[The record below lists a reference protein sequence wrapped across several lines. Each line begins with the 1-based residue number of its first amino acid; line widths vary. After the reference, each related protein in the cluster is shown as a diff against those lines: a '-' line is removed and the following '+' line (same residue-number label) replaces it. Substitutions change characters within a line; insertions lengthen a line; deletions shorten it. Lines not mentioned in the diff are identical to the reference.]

1 MKNYS
6 IQKWLTTSSQVLH
19 EPPEHL
25 QKLVLKIS
33 SKNPD
38 MGFYASELASLR
50 MSGLKMNDTLNQI
63 WQADSANGL
72 EEIIAHQ
79 SPDGQSLCH
88 ALPFLIDLKKIDL
101 DNGSNRQQA
110 EPVMH

>member
-1 MKNYS
+1 MKNHS
-6 IQKWLTTSSQVLH
+6 IQKWLTASSQILH

-50 MSGLKMNDTLNQI
+50 MSGLEMNDTLNKI
-63 WQADSANGL
+63 WQADSAYRL
-72 EEIIAHQ
+72 EKIIAQQ
-79 SPDGQSLCH
+79 SPDRQSPCH

-101 DNGSNRQQA
+101 DTGSNRRQP